1 MFLDDEQK
9 SSGKGLQNADPLAKE
24 DVNEGKLFFVKMLS
38 PNPCCGVK
46 LTIYSKFIKTSSHL
60 FKLTESEFTRS
71 VAYVANFGT
80 PTTMGVYG
88 EEYAKELLAMAKRH
102 VSNFYCN
109 PGLVFYVEQAP

>member
-1 MFLDDEQK
+1 
-9 SSGKGLQNADPLAKE
+9 
-24 DVNEGKLFFVKMLS
+24 
-38 PNPCCGVK
+38 
-46 LTIYSKFIKTSSHL
+46 
-60 FKLTESEFTRS
+60 